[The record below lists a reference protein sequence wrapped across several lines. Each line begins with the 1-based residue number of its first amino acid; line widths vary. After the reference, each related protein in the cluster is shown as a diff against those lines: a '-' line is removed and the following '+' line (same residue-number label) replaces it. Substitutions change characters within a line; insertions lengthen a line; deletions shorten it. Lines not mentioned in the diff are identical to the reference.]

1 MLSKQIRFRRPC
13 NGVWNIEELPPGW
26 SFHTEEPTIELV
38 ESALLSF
45 HKDIG
50 NYDGMWN
57 IDDYLW
63 RIENGRKFHYLIE
76 DNEIIGFVW
85 QSPNGEVLKYWD
97 ENGSPAFDSPSCG
110 YDSEVMSV
118 GENNSYAYNT
128 WITKKYRGSGIHL
141 NLRSFREMERI
152 GKDSIIHDVE
162 IWNKYTIVHCIKS
175 LKSDIIDF
183 LER

>member
-1 MLSKQIRFRRPC
+1 
-13 NGVWNIEELPPGW
+13 
-26 SFHTEEPTIELV
+26 
-38 ESALLSF
+38 
-45 HKDIG
+45 
-50 NYDGMWN
+50 
-57 IDDYLW
+57 
-63 RIENGRKFHYLIE
+63 
-76 DNEIIGFVW
+76 
-85 QSPNGEVLKYWD
+85 
-97 ENGSPAFDSPSCG
+97 
-110 YDSEVMSV
+110 MSV

-128 WITKKYRGSGIHL
+128 WITKKYRGLGIHL

>member
-1 MLSKQIRFRRPC
+1 M
-13 NGVWNIEELPPGW
+13 WNIEELPHGW

-38 ESALLSF
+38 ESALSSV

-50 NYDGMWN
+50 KYDGMWN

-85 QSPNGEVLKYWD
+85 QSLNGEVLKYWD
-97 ENGSPAFDSPSCG
+97 ENGSAAFDSQSCG

-128 WITKKYRGSGIHL
+128 WITKKYRGLGIHL